1 MDGGGF
7 SPCTSPFTANGL
19 AAGDHSFDVRAKDQ
33 PGNVDPTPA
42 SAAWT
47 VTAPAQQQ
55 TQPPP
60 LAAPG
65 KVAGV
70 KVKRKKTSAVIRWK
84 AVPGATS
91 YVVKS
96 GKKSTTTT
104 GTSFRVKKLKAGKKY
119 AVTINAV
126 NAAGPG
132 PSAKVKVKKF
142 R

>member
-7 SPCTSPFTANGL
+7 NPCASPFTANGL
-19 AAGDHSFDVRAKDQ
+19 AAGDHSFQVRAKDQ
-33 PGNVDPTPA
+33 AGTVDPTPA

-47 VTAPAQQQ
+47 VTAAV
-55 TQPPP
+55 QPPP

-70 KVKRKKTSAVIRWK
+70 KVKRKKTSAVISWT
-84 AVPGATS
+84 AAPSATS

-104 GTSFRVKKLKAGKKY
+104 KTSFKLKKLKAGKKY
-119 AVTINAV
+119 TVTIAAV

-132 PSAKVKVKKF
+132 VVVKVKVKKF